1 VQPPAD
7 EARLRLAAIAESSD
21 DAIIGKDLQG
31 VITSWNKAAEFMF
44 GYTRH
49 EIIGQ
54 PITTIVPPDRLE
66 EEVAILDRIRRGEK
80 IVHFETERQ
89 CKDDRLIPVSLTI
102 SPIRDSRGEIV
113 GVSKIARDLS
123 DREHAREELQRR
135 EALLRSILDTVPD
148 AFVAIDERGLI
159 RSFSATAER
168 LFGFSGEEVL
178 GRNVSLLMPP
188 PYREAHDAYLARYL
202 STGERRIIGIGRVV
216 VGQRKDGSTATPQKR
231 SSTRSRSSR
240 SCLI

>member
-1 VQPPAD
+1 LRK
-7 EARLRLAAIAESSD
+7 RLRFSIGSVAA
-21 DAIIGKDLQG
+21 
-31 VITSWNKAAEFMF
+31 
-44 GYTRH
+44 
-49 EIIGQ
+49 
-54 PITTIVPPDRLE
+54 
-66 EEVAILDRIRRGEK
+66 K

-89 CKDDRLIPVSLTI
+89 CKDGRRIPVSLTI

-148 AFVAIDERGLI
+148 AFVVIDERGLI

-178 GRNVSLLMPP
+178 GWNVSLLMPP
-188 PYREAHDAYLARYL
+188 PL
-202 STGERRIIGIGRVV
+202 S
-216 VGQRKDGSTATPQKR
+216 GSP
-231 SSTRSRSSR
+231 
-240 SCLI
+240 